1 MYVTYVSKNIYSI
14 LYIYVKL
21 KNITI
26 IFYIKKIYFSFEKVI
41 KVCSINHLC
50 IKRKE

>member
-1 MYVTYVSKNIYSI
+1 MLHMYPKIYI
-14 LYIYVKL
+14 PYYIYIYVKL